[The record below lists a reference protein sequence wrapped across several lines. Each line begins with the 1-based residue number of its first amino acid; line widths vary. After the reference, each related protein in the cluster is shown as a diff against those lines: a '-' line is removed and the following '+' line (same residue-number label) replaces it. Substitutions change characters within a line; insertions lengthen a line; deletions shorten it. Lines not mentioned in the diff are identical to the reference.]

1 MQLGIT
7 NLQGCPEKSSIFLQR
22 IQIYKTLGREEKKET
37 DPLLLNVRFLTQ
49 IAFLEI

>member
-22 IQIYKTLGREEKKET
+22 IQIYKTLGRGFLKET
-37 DPLLLNVRFLTQ
+37 HPLLLNVRFLTQ
-49 IAFLEI
+49 IAFSEI